1 VRSLHSV
8 TNDSPWENGGHTQ
21 AAAHAVATRC
31 RRHGVV
37 AVTSNTY
44 PMRRRAFGW
53 VLIAPLVSLLFH
65 FRIEPKPDPT
75 MVAAHSMDIGA
86 VANPAI
92 GAPSGLR

>member
-1 VRSLHSV
+1 MTVHGKMAV
-8 TNDSPWENGGHTQ
+8 TRRLLLTRLPLAVVVIGMV
-21 AAAHAVATRC
+21 AA
-31 RRHGVV
+31 
-37 AVTSNTY
+37 TSNTY
-44 PMRRRAFGW
+44 PMRRGAFGW